1 MATTTFPRSAAQPL
15 VSVSQPYGPEGGVWL
30 LSMHHM
36 PDNRLTP
43 LLPALD
49 FIELSYHRACE
60 KGHKKGALVLTGERK
75 KGKFFSN
82 GLQLEL
88 VGSCEGSFWTDYYY
102 KLLARVLTF
111 PMQTIA
117 AINGHCFA
125 GGLCLALACDW
136 RVLRSDRAWLSM
148 NELLFG
154 APLPAGMASL
164 LSLRLPTSV
173 LSKVML
179 TAHRYVAT
187 DAIQDGLVDEV
198 VEVKKGEDGSEAT
211 VRRAEEVAR
220 ERAGF
225 AESG

>member
-43 LLPALD
+43 AMLPQLLPALD
-49 FIELSYHRACE
+49 FIELSYHRACD

-88 VGSCEGSFWTDYYY
+88 VGSCDGSFWTDYYY

-136 RVLRSDRAWLSM
+136 RILR
-148 NELLFG
+148 
-154 APLPAGMASL
+154 
-164 LSLRLPTSV
+164 
-173 LSKVML
+173 
-179 TAHRYVAT
+179 
-187 DAIQDGLVDEV
+187 
-198 VEVKKGEDGSEAT
+198 
-211 VRRAEEVAR
+211 
-220 ERAGF
+220 
-225 AESG
+225 